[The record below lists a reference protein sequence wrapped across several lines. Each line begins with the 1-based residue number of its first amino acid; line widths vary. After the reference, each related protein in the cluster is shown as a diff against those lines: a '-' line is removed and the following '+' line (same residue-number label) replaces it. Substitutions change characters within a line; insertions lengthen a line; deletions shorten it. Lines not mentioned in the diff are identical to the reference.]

1 MKKVI
6 KGTGTNTEKLNH
18 TLKRET
24 HLARSAKTV
33 QKPAGTRSSA
43 HEGVFVS
50 GWK

>member
-18 TLKRET
+18 NLRRET

-33 QKPAGTRSSA
+33 QKPAGTRQTA
-43 HEGVFVS
+43 HEGVLVG